1 MRALSAG
8 ELLGAWERGLAQGL
22 VERALTLLAAACD
35 ARPDALASLTIGQ
48 RDACLL
54 TLREWTFG
62 SRMSGVLTCPGCG
75 ERLELTFDVAEVR
88 ADAPAEPG
96 RAASLAKERYDVQF
110 RPPDST
116 DLASAARESDPRRLR
131 EVLLE
136 RCLLAAHLDGEPVSA
151 DRLPPEV
158 VDAVAEGIAEA
169 DPQADVELAVSC
181 ASCGHPWRAVF
192 DIVSFFW
199 GEIDAWACRI
209 LREVHALASAYRWA
223 ERDILALSPQRR
235 QLYLDMVGGERLPE

>member
-8 ELLGAWERGLAQGL
+8 ELLGVWERGLAQGL

-35 ARPDALASLTIGQ
+35 APPDALASLTIGQ

-75 ERLELTFDVAEVR
+75 QQLELTFDAGEVR
-88 ADAPAEPG
+88 AEAPAEL
-96 RAASLAKERYDVQF
+96 RRVASLVTERYEVQF

-116 DLASAARESDPRRLR
+116 DLTSAARESDPRRLR
-131 EVLLE
+131 DVLFE
-136 RCLLAAHLDGEPVSA
+136 RCLLAARLDGEPVSA

-158 VDAVAEGIAEA
+158 IDAVDEGIAAA

-181 ASCGHPWRAVF
+181 TSCGHPWRTVF

-199 GEIDAWACRI
+199 EEIEAWAGRI
-209 LREVHALASAYRWA
+209 LREVHTLASAYGWP

-235 QLYLDMVGGERLPE
+235 QLYLDMVSR

>member
-1 MRALSAG
+1 VRALSAG
-8 ELLGAWERGLAQGL
+8 ELLGVWELGLAQGL

-35 ARPDALASLTIGQ
+35 AVPDTLAGLTIGQ

-62 SRMSGVLTCPGCG
+62 SQVSGLLTCPGCG
-75 ERLELTFDVAEVR
+75 QQIELSFNVAEVR
-88 ADAPAEPG
+88 ADVPTGAG
-96 RAASLAKERYDVQF
+96 RAASLTKEGYAVQF

-116 DLASAARESDPRRLR
+116 DLAAAVGVSDPMRFR

-136 RCLLAAHLDGEPVSA
+136 RCLLAAHLDGEPISA
-151 DRLPPEV
+151 DRLPREV
-158 VDAVAEGIAEA
+158 ADAVAEGIAEA

-209 LREVHALASAYRWA
+209 LREVHILASAYRWA
-223 ERDILALSPQRR
+223 ERDILALSPRR
-235 QLYLDMVGGERLPE
+235 RRLYLEMVSG